1 MTELLKDRAQI
12 PVEETWNAES
22 VFPTVADWQ
31 AAFEALQALL
41 PQLKDYPGT
50 LTQSGARLADY
61 LALAE
66 DLNRR
71 AAKLYFY
78 AMMSSAVN
86 TYDANARTLTGQILG
101 LYAQM
106 QALMAFAEPE
116 LLAAGREAVT
126 ALLAQDERLQDR
138 AQWLDNLFRQQAHV
152 LSQEVE
158 EVIGL
163 FQAPFRMVEEIFNE
177 LANTDLTFPDAVG
190 SDGQTFKIT
199 QATIGTALESPDR
212 DIRRSAWNGYAD
224 RYLEFK
230 NTFAQTYLT
239 HVRQKVTE
247 ARLRKYDSVLHMALD
262 VHNLPTSVFHNL
274 IDTFKANLGTWQ
286 RFWDVKRR
294 ALKQADL
301 RPYDIWAP
309 MTANAPIV
317 PFEQAVDYISAGMQP
332 LGEDYVRVLREGCLQ
347 RRWVDRAV
355 NVGKRQGAFS
365 YGTYDTMPFIMMS
378 YDNSLGAMSTLAHEL
393 GHSLHSYH
401 TNHTQ
406 PYHYSSYSIFL
417 AEVASNFNQA
427 MTRAYL
433 FSQPLDR
440 SFKLA
445 LIQEAIDNFHRYFFI
460 MPTLARFEYE
470 VYSRAERDEPLTTD
484 TLLEIMR
491 GLYAEGYG
499 TTMTDDPDRT
509 AITWAQF
516 QHLYEPYYTFQYATG
531 ISAAHAFSADILN
544 GVAGAAER
552 YLAFLRAG
560 RSAYPL
566 DVLRAAGAD
575 MTTPAVVEKTY
586 GVLAS
591 IVDQLESL
599 ID

>member
-1 MTELLKDRAQI
+1 
-12 PVEETWNAES
+12 
-22 VFPTVADWQ
+22 
-31 AAFEALQALL
+31 
-41 PQLKDYPGT
+41 
-50 LTQSGARLADY
+50 LADY

-66 DLNRR
+66 DLGRQ

-78 AMMSSAVN
+78 AMMSSSVN
-86 TYDANARTLTGQILG
+86 AHDTTARALLGQILG
-101 LYAQM
+101 LYAQL
-106 QALMAFAEPE
+106 QSKTAFAQPE
-116 LLAAGREAVT
+116 LLAAGREAVA
-126 ALLAQDERLQDR
+126 ALLTQDERLSGR
-138 AQWLDNLFRQQAHV
+138 EQWLDDLFRQQAHV
-152 LSQEVE
+152 LSREVE
-158 EVIGL
+158 EVMGL
-163 FQAPFRMVEEIFNE
+163 FNASFRMVEEIFNE

-190 SDGQTFKIT
+190 SDGQTFKVT

-212 DIRRSAWNGYAD
+212 ALRRSAWNGYAD
-224 RYLEFK
+224 SYLAFK

-247 ARLRKYDSVLHMALD
+247 ARLRRYESVLHMALD

-274 IDTFKANLGTWQ
+274 IDTFKANLHIWQ

-294 ALKQADL
+294 VLKQKDF

-309 MTANAPIV
+309 MTDHPPAV
-317 PFEQAVDYISAGMQP
+317 PFEQAVEYISAGMAL
-332 LGEDYVRVLREGCLQ
+332 LGSDYVRVLREGCLEQ
-347 RRWVDRAV
+347 RWVDRAV

-378 YDNSLGAMSTLAHEL
+378 YDDSLGAMSTLAHEL

-401 TNHTQ
+401 TNHAQ
-406 PYHYSSYSIFL
+406 PYCYSGYSMFL

-433 FSQPLDR
+433 FQQPLDR
-440 SFKLA
+440 DFKLA

-460 MPTLARFEYE
+460 MPTLARFEFE

-491 GLYAEGYG
+491 SLYAEGYG
-499 TTMTDDPDRT
+499 TTMIDDPERT

-531 ISAAHAFSADILN
+531 ISAAHAFSADIRS
-544 GVAGAAER
+544 GVEGAAER
-552 YLAFLRAG
+552 YLGFLRAG

-566 DVLRAAGAD
+566 DVLRAAGVD

-586 GVLAS
+586 GVLAG